1 MGRVKC
7 LHLRVKIFTYTN
19 WKCWV
24 RGLKQLTKI
33 TRTLIKEIQR
43 KTLLSHQNLQVLPGN
58 LRLFFYSFY
67 KIIGQSL
74 SLELTRSS
82 ANVSE
87 SNVVISER
95 NSLAFSF
102 PRFDAKTRNW
112 ASRAASRARETVTEE
127 QDRMLVTHNC
137 QRPNSAYRR
146 SSAWSFISHF
156 RAMTSNGITYIILTF
171 PLEKGKG
178 GDDWTGA
185 STEHTHHLVTMKNAS
200 HSTFESFFPLQV
212 EQTHLQLYLLCTTSV
227 LHSQDK

>member
-1 MGRVKC
+1 MLSTWFKAVNKNNQN
-7 LHLRVKIFTYTN
+7 IN
-19 WKCWV
+19 
-24 RGLKQLTKI
+24 
-33 TRTLIKEIQR
+33 QR
-43 KTLLSHQNLQVLPGN
+43 NSEENSSVPSELAGAAWQSQA
-58 LRLFFYSFY
+58 FFYSFY

-137 QRPNSAYRR
+137 QKPNSAYRR
-146 SSAWSFISHF
+146 SSAWSLISHF
-156 RAMTSNGITYIILTF
+156 RAMTSNEITYIILTF

-178 GDDWTGA
+178 GDD
-185 STEHTHHLVTMKNAS
+185 
-200 HSTFESFFPLQV
+200 
-212 EQTHLQLYLLCTTSV
+212 
-227 LHSQDK
+227 